1 VNIPRYYDSLVTAVK
16 KLKSQVESRYAGL
29 DLAVPSTPANSFITD
44 IGVWFVRERGNC
56 LRTATWVRL
65 LGALEIAAPSARTA
79 LHRMM
84 KAGYLQREPS
94 NGRPGYSMSPAWIE
108 YIRKVTDEAREPD
121 ESDDNWVLLT
131 FSIPETR
138 RAQRHVIRT
147 LLGRNGFAPLGNGVW
162 IASRTRLPAVRVAIE
177 SSELAQFVDVFEAE
191 YEGFA
196 DLSAFVR
203 RCWDIDAINAMYGRF
218 IQDVSRWLKDAPT
231 TDVGSFR
238 NVVLTANAWRRINFT
253 DPALPGRALP
263 ADWPRAEAM
272 RLREELLGR
281 FIAPARGY
289 VDSLEGS

>member
-1 VNIPRYYDSLVTAVK
+1 VTAVK
-16 KLKSQVESRYAGL
+16 NLKPHVASRYAGL

-44 IGVWFVRERGNC
+44 IGVWFVRDRGNW

-65 LGALEIAAPSARTA
+65 LGALEISAPSARTA

-84 KAGYLQREPS
+84 KAGYLQRELA
-94 NGRPGYSMSPAWIE
+94 NGRPGYSMSHAWIE
-108 YIRKVTDEAREPD
+108 YIRQVTDEAPVPD
-121 ESDDNWVLLT
+121 ESDKWALLT

-138 RAQRHVIRT
+138 RAERHVIRT

-162 IASRTRLPAVRVAIE
+162 IASRTRLRAVRLAIE
-177 SSELAQFVDVFEAE
+177 ASELAQFIDVFEAE

-203 RCWDIDAINAMYGRF
+203 RCWDIDAINAMYGQF
-218 IQDVSRWLKDAPT
+218 IKDVSRWLKDVPT
-231 TDVGSFR
+231 TGVGSFR
-238 NVVLTANAWRRINFT
+238 SVVLTANAWRRINFT
-253 DPALPGRALP
+253 DPALPSRALP

-281 FIAPARGY
+281 FIAPAQTY
-289 VDSLEGS
+289 VDSLEAT